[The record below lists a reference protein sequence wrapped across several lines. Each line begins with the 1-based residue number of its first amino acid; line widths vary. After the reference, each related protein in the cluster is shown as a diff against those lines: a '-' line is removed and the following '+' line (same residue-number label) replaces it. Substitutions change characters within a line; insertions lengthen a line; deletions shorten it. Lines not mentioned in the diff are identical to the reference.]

1 MPDTLQLDG
10 HSRVVNTWLQRF
22 NRCGWNDSSFQRM
35 VGMLSRPRDFLFLSE
50 SVTTL
55 SSLMLK
61 GSVEI
66 LSFPEILT
74 FGRLVED

>member
-1 MPDTLQLDG
+1 
-10 HSRVVNTWLQRF
+10 
-22 NRCGWNDSSFQRM
+22 
-35 VGMLSRPRDFLFLSE
+35 MLSRPEDFLFLSV
-50 SVTTL
+50 SVTFL